1 MLEPRDTETRSCLY
15 LQECTSY
22 IPWGELRIHLSQV
35 LYRGMNQLLKK
46 HKEGIREKA
55 QQLGAL
61 AALPEDTGSIPST
74 HIVILMTVCNC
85 NSRVP

>member
-1 MLEPRDTETRSCLY
+1 MYFLY
-15 LQECTSY
+15 TVGQTKDA
-22 IPWGELRIHLSQV
+22 LSQV

-74 HIVILMTVCNC
+74 HDRL
-85 NSRVP
+85 

>member
-1 MLEPRDTETRSCLY
+1 MLEPRDTETRSRLY

-22 IPWGELRIHLSQV
+22 TVGRTKDALSQV
-35 LYRGMNQLLKK
+35 LYCGMNQLLKK
-46 HKEGIREKA
+46 HKEGIKEKA

-74 HIVILMTVCNC
+74 HIVILTTVCNC